1 MVGEE
6 FTGSNA
12 IDEGEMESAKHLFL
26 GAYKQID
33 DFSYVMHYFLLTAA
47 RVGFDF
53 EIRLCDEQHLDSPLV
68 WVFTPKEI
76 LDTFSE

>member
-1 MVGEE
+1 MINIHILHAGIAHKSPYFYNFCKELE
-6 FTGSNA
+6 KF
-12 IDEGEMESAKHLFL
+12 
-26 GAYKQID
+26 D